1 MKFLKTILCPA
12 AVATMLLVAP
22 SCSEGPADCRPDSL
36 NASGYVPVR
45 LLAGF
50 DDATRTE
57 LGPEGKVSWK
67 TGDIIRYYSE
77 PGGTV
82 GTATAEQ
89 DCAAA
94 EFEIS
99 VAPGASF
106 LVAAYGGESLTGNT
120 SGEAFTLGGAV
131 KARQS
136 GLFTDAHV
144 AVARTEDPASG
155 HLTFRNLTA
164 IVKFTLERSDIA
176 LITFSSNDRTPL
188 HGNGVLDVTFS
199 EGNPQA
205 ALGTSEGNSI
215 EVNTSG
221 GGTFFL
227 SSLPCTLAEGF
238 TIGCYDSEGKL
249 LGKAATSKSLVL
261 KRGTVTNL
269 GTIDGRIIPSAPEI
283 EYNPDLSRD
292 GTANCYIIPV
302 AGDYSFDATVKG
314 SSNESIG
321 GTPAR
326 AKVLW
331 ESFGTDV
338 APSAD
343 DVIRNASYSG
353 GRVMFTATGV
363 DGNAVI
369 AVTDASGT
377 ILWSWHI
384 WCCMGYEAGRYSQAY
399 RNNAGEMMDRNLGA
413 LSANPGDAAALGLL
427 YQWGRKD
434 PFPGSSN
441 IATSTVSATTVTSWP
456 SAVESSSSVG
466 TIAFAT
472 ANPTIFI
479 YNTDNN
485 DDWMDS
491 GDKTRWTTGGNPK
504 GLYDPCPAGYR
515 VPAGGDSGVWAKAL
529 GTDSW
534 TTKTNWD
541 VDARGIDFSTADRT
555 LSASGPVWYPAAGY
569 LSSGM
574 GVLANAGY
582 CGFYWSA
589 TFDADGPHHFSISY
603 TSWAKSTM
611 VNPSAINDPA
621 CAMPVRCV
629 KDQ

>member
-1 MKFLKTILCPA
+1 MKYFKTVLFPA
-12 AVATMLLVAP
+12 AVAAMLLFAP
-22 SCSEGPADCRPDSL
+22 SCSREPADCGSGFR
-36 NASGYVPVR
+36 NVSGYLPVR

-57 LGPEGKVSWK
+57 LGPDGKVSWK

-77 PGGTV
+77 PGGPV
-82 GTATAEQ
+82 GAATAEQ

-94 EFEIS
+94 EFE
-99 VAPGASF
+99 VNLAPDASF
-106 LVAAYGGESLTGNT
+106 LVAAYGGESLSGNT
-120 SGEAFTLGGAV
+120 SGETFNLGGAV

-136 GLFTDAHV
+136 GKFTDAHV
-144 AVARTEDPASG
+144 AVARTEDPSSG
-155 HLTFRNLTA
+155 KLTFSNLTA

-176 LITFSSNDRTPL
+176 LVTFSSNDLTPL
-188 HGNGVLDVTFS
+188 HGNGVMNVAFS
-199 EGNPQA
+199 GGEPQA
-205 ALGTSEGNSI
+205 SLGTSGGNSI

-221 GGTFFL
+221 GGTFYL

-238 TIGCYDSEGKL
+238 TLGCYDSEGKL
-249 LGKAATSKSLVL
+249 LGKASTGKSLVL
-261 KRGTVTNL
+261 KKSTVINL
-269 GTIDGRIIPSAPEI
+269 GTIDGRITPSAPEV

-292 GTANCYIIPV
+292 GTANCYIIPA
-302 AGDYSFDATVKG
+302 AGGYSFDATVKG
-314 SSNESIG
+314 SCSEAIG
-321 GTPAR
+321 GTPTR
-326 AKVLW
+326 AEVLW

-338 APSAD
+338 APTKGD
-343 DVIRNASYSG
+343 IIRDVSYSG

-369 AVTDASGT
+369 AMKDASGT

-384 WCCMGYEAGRYSQAY
+384 WCCMGYEADRYSQSY
-399 RNNAGEMMDRNLGA
+399 LNDAGVMMDRNLGA

-434 PFPGSSN
+434 PFPGSSD
-441 IATSTVSATTVTSWP
+441 IAKSKVSATTVTSWP
-456 SAVESSSSVG
+456 SPVESSASTG

-472 ANPTIFI
+472 ANPTTFI
-479 YNTDNN
+479 TSSDNN

-491 GDKTRWTTGGNPK
+491 GDKTRWTAGGK
-504 GLYDPCPAGYR
+504 SKSFHDPCPAGYR

-529 GTDSW
+529 GKDSW
-534 TTKTNWD
+534 TTKTSWD
-541 VDARGIDFSTADRT
+541 VDAVGIDFSKADRK
-555 LSASGPVWYPAAGY
+555 LCASGPVWYPAAGY

-574 GVLANAGY
+574 GALTNAGY

-589 TFDADGPHHFSISY
+589 TFDAEGPYLFSINY
-603 TSWAKSTM
+603 TSWARSAA
-611 VNPSAINDPA
+611 VNPSAINDAA

-629 KDQ
+629 KEQ